1 MFNLFN
7 KQIST
12 EESEEDIKEEESAEE
27 SEEESEESE
36 ESEEDIKEEESE
48 EENYFLRHVL
58 YKDEYKTLYKTD
70 ARDFVPEIKIWAQ
83 QRPVNKEHV
92 KKLEESVLYEK
103 HVKGNMKLLRD
114 TNGDCRLIDGQH
126 RYYALKNIMENDS
139 KFNIPLILEVYETDC
154 FESEKSVKIFKEV
167 NNCLNINLSNLP
179 NIQAT
184 NILCSLTERFPKI
197 FVDVK
202 ESRRVNRP
210 RINKRNFYIKLKEYF
225 IDSNC
230 NEKDLLK
237 QILEKNK
244 MYGMR
249 GRKGFKAITNKM
261 YEKSKKSGFYL
272 GLDKNFN
279 WMNYLDWN

>member
-7 KQIST
+7 KQIFT
-12 EESEEDIKEEESAEE
+12 QESEEDIKEESEE
-27 SEEESEESE
+27 SEEDIKEESE
-36 ESEEDIKEEESE
+36 ESEEDIKEEE
-48 EENYFLRHVL
+48 NYFLRQFV
-58 YKDEYKTLYKTD
+58 YKDEYKTLYITD

-83 QRPVNKEHV
+83 QRPVNKEHL
-92 KKLEESVLYEK
+92 KKLEESVLSEK
-103 HVKGNMKLLRD
+103 HFKGNMKLLRD
-114 TNGDCRLIDGQH
+114 NNGDCRLIDGQH

-139 KFNIPLILEVYETDC
+139 KFNIPLILEVYETDYL
-154 FESEKSVKIFKEV
+154 ESEKSVKIFKEV
-167 NNCLNINLSNLP
+167 NNCLNINLSDLP

-202 ESRRVNRP
+202 EPKRVNRP
-210 RINKRNFYIKLKEYF
+210 RINKRIFYRKLKEYF
-225 IDSNC
+225 MDSSC

-244 MYGMR
+244 HYGMR
-249 GRKGFKAITNKM
+249 GRKGFEGITNKM

-279 WMNYLDWN
+279 WMNYLDWD